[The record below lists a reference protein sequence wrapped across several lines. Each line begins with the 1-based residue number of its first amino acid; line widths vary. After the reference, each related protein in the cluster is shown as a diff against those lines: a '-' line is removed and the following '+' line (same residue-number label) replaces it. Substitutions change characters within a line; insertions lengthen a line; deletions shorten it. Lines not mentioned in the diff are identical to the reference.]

1 MSKNKNKKDFSK
13 DNSIPEFKLITLGDS
28 GVGKTSILKRFVNQ
42 KFDEDMISTIGFGF
56 SSKLITLKNGSK
68 IKFKLVDT
76 AGQENFR
83 SLNNS
88 YLKNAEGIFFI
99 FSHNSRK
106 SFENI
111 TYWIDSIKENI
122 QEINNFKNFPAFL
135 IGNKSDLEHKIND
148 EEIEDF
154 SKENNFSGYIE
165 TSAKENINIDK
176 IFQEMG
182 ETLIKIYG
190 YKKNKGNVKLTV
202 SKIKKKENKCMK
214 CDPMFNIYIYD

>member
-56 SSKLITLKNGSK
+56 SSKQITLKNGSK
-68 IKFKLVDT
+68 IKLKLVDT

-106 SFENI
+106 IFENI
-111 TYWIDSIKENI
+111 TYWIDSLKENI
-122 QEINNFKNFPAFL
+122 QDINNFKNFPAFL

-214 CDPMFNIYIYD
+214 CDPDV

>member
-56 SSKLITLKNGSK
+56 SSKQITLKNGSK

-214 CDPMFNIYIYD
+214 CEPDV

>member
-56 SSKLITLKNGSK
+56 SSKQITLKNGSK

-99 FSHNSRK
+99 FSYNSRK

-214 CDPMFNIYIYD
+214 CDPDV

>member
-56 SSKLITLKNGSK
+56 SSKQITLKNGSK

-202 SKIKKKENKCMK
+202 SKNKKKDKKCFECK
-214 CDPMFNIYIYD
+214 PDV

>member
-56 SSKLITLKNGSK
+56 SSKQVTLKNGSK

-214 CDPMFNIYIYD
+214 CEPDV

>member
-1 MSKNKNKKDFSK
+1 MSNNKNKKDFSK

-56 SSKLITLKNGSK
+56 SSKQITLKNGSK

-214 CDPMFNIYIYD
+214 CEPDV

>member
-56 SSKLITLKNGSK
+56 SSKQITLKNGSK
-68 IKFKLVDT
+68 IKLKLVDT

-214 CDPMFNIYIYD
+214 CDPDV

>member
-56 SSKLITLKNGSK
+56 SSKQITLKNGSK

-165 TSAKENINIDK
+165 TSAKENINVDK

-214 CDPMFNIYIYD
+214 CDPDV

>member
-56 SSKLITLKNGSK
+56 SSKQVTLKNGSK

-214 CDPMFNIYIYD
+214 CDPDV

>member
-56 SSKLITLKNGSK
+56 SSKQITLKNGSK

-202 SKIKKKENKCMK
+202 SKIKKKESKCMK
-214 CDPMFNIYIYD
+214 CDPDV

>member
-28 GVGKTSILKRFVNQ
+28 GVRKTSILKRFVNQ

-56 SSKLITLKNGSK
+56 SSKQITLKNGSK

-214 CDPMFNIYIYD
+214 CDPDV

>member
-56 SSKLITLKNGSK
+56 SSKQITLKNGSK

-165 TSAKENINIDK
+165 TSAKENINIYK

-202 SKIKKKENKCMK
+202 SKIKKKESKCMK
-214 CDPMFNIYIYD
+214 CDPDV

>member
-56 SSKLITLKNGSK
+56 SSKQITLKNGSK

-165 TSAKENINIDK
+165 TSAKENINIDN

-214 CDPMFNIYIYD
+214 CDPDV

>member
-56 SSKLITLKNGSK
+56 SSKQITLKNGSK

-106 SFENI
+106 SFESI

-214 CDPMFNIYIYD
+214 CDPDV

>member
-1 MSKNKNKKDFSK
+1 MSKNKNKKDFSQ

-56 SSKLITLKNGSK
+56 SSKQITLKNGSK

-214 CDPMFNIYIYD
+214 CDPDV

>member
-56 SSKLITLKNGSK
+56 SSKQITLKNGSK

-165 TSAKENINIDK
+165 TSAKENLNIDK

-214 CDPMFNIYIYD
+214 CDPDV

>member
-56 SSKLITLKNGSK
+56 SSKQITLKNGSK

-214 CDPMFNIYIYD
+214 CDPDV

>member
-56 SSKLITLKNGSK
+56 SSKQITLKNGSK

-154 SKENNFSGYIE
+154 YKENNFSAYIE

-214 CDPMFNIYIYD
+214 CDPDV

>member
-56 SSKLITLKNGSK
+56 SSKQITLKNGSK

-165 TSAKENINIDK
+165 TSAKENINIDQ

-214 CDPMFNIYIYD
+214 CDPDV